1 MTQFL
6 KANQF
11 EYHISGGYIP
21 RVDLYEVRF
30 DSTFADARN
39 PEDKRKLLQLVLS
52 KTELSLLIGELQN
65 ILSTK
70 ND

>member
-21 RVDLYEVRF
+21 SVDSYEVRF
-30 DSTFADARN
+30 DSTFADSRN
-39 PEDKRKLLQLVLS
+39 PDDKRKLLQLVLS
-52 KTELSLLIGELQN
+52 KVELEVLQSKLQE
-65 ILSTK
+65 ILQSA
-70 ND
+70 